1 MNKIEDLRQA
11 TGKALQALALS
22 LSRQG
27 VVFLAVFWAATR
39 IAQYRGFLASQ
50 LLADAVSAVLA
61 LALYRSAYGKGK
73 NT

>member
-1 MNKIEDLRQA
+1 M
-11 TGKALQALALS
+11 ALS

-39 IAQYRGFLASQ
+39 FAQYRGFLASQ

-61 LALYRSAYGKGK
+61 LVLYRSAYGKGK